1 MRNGSLKVQLTTFCV
16 CMLSMLYTYIIF
28 HVIVG
33 YESAYLSIG
42 SNPIVILLMDKM
54 WQQLGNVQSTVL
66 SEICTKNSCP
76 RYWHCLSLQY
86 DWGVTR
92 HFSTDVWAQPV
103 ERYCEYILYI
113 HILMRILHIWIV
125 NNINNVQGD
134 SRTSTPR
141 QGRQCTSKR
150 LNSDMNNGMH
160 KCL

>member
-1 MRNGSLKVQLTTFCV
+1 MRKDSLKVQLTTFCV

-113 HILMRILHIWIV
+113 HILMRILHINWY
-125 NNINNVQGD
+125 NNWMSESSITSIT
-134 SRTSTPR
+134 SRGIAGHLLPAKGGNAH
-141 QGRQCTSKR
+141 Q
-150 LNSDMNNGMH
+150 ND
-160 KCL
+160 